1 MKSILLKRMGKI
13 LMIIGLA
20 ILLSGTGWADRPGRK
35 PALGQPPEAGEGVGD
50 DLQRIH
56 ATIEKKSLENITTST
71 GEKFAVSENTIIVGT
86 DGQQVSIRAML
97 VPCEAEIGHRLD
109 NGVRTAERITIQR
122 VGSNATWHWTS
133 EKSN

>member
-1 MKSILLKRMGKI
+1 MKTINIKNMGTI
-13 LMIIGLA
+13 LMVVCLA
-20 ILLSGTGWADRPGRK
+20 ILLSATGWADNHGRK
-35 PALGQPPEAGEGVGD
+35 PKPGQQTADREGVGD
-50 DLQRIH
+50 DLQRIQ
-56 ATIEKKSLENITTST
+56 ATIEKKSLETITTNT
-71 GEKFAVSENTIIVGT
+71 GEKFAVSENTIIVST

-97 VPCEAEIGHRLD
+97 VPCDAEIGHRLD